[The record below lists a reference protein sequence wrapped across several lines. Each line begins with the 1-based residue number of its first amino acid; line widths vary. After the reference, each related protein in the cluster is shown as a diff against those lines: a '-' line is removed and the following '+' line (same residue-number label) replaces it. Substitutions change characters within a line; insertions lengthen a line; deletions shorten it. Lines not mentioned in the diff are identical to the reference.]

1 MHTTESYG
9 EMMKNKLYTS
19 CAFTGHRPAKFPWKY
34 DENDP
39 RCVELKA
46 VLARQIEKLAAAG
59 VTDFYTGMA
68 LGVDTWAAIAV
79 LDLRERKPAIKLHCV
94 LPCEGQ
100 EMKWST
106 PAQACYRDILSEADS
121 VEYVKRAYDRKCM
134 LERNQ
139 RLVDYAALL
148 LAVDNGEKRGG
159 TAATVCYAQKA
170 GREIIVIDPITLSVS
185 HGETALSPSHP

>member
-9 EMMKNKLYTS
+9 KMMKNKLYMS

-34 DENDP
+34 GENDP

-59 VTDFYTGMA
+59 VTDFYSGMA
-68 LGVDTWAAIAV
+68 LGVDTWAATAV
-79 LDLRERKPAIKLHCV
+79 LDLQERNPAIKLHCV

-100 EMKWST
+100 ETKWSA
-106 PAQACYRDILSEADS
+106 PAQVRCRDILSEADS
-121 VEYVKRAYDRKCM
+121 VEYVKRTYDRKCM

-139 RLVDYAALL
+139 RLVDSAGVL
-148 LAVDNGEKRGG
+148 LAVYNGEKRGG
-159 TAATVCYAQKA
+159 TAATVRYAQKA
-170 GREIIVIDPITLSVS
+170 DREIIVIDPITLSVF
-185 HGETALSPSHP
+185 HGETALSPAHP

>member
-19 CAFTGHRPAKFPWKY
+19 CAFTGHRPAKFPRKY

-39 RCVELKA
+39 QCVELKA

-59 VTDFYTGMA
+59 VTDFFTGMA

-79 LDLRERKPAIKLHCV
+79 LDLRERNPAIKFHCV

-100 EMKWST
+100 ETKWST
-106 PAQACYRDILSEADS
+106 SAQVRYRDILREVDS
-121 VEYVKRAYDRKCM
+121 VEYVKRIYDRKCM

-139 RLVDYAALL
+139 RLVDSAAFL
-148 LAVDNGEKRGG
+148 LAVYNGEKRGG
-159 TAATVCYAQKA
+159 TAATVRHAQKA
-170 GREIIVIDPITLSVS
+170 GRKVIVIDPVTRLIS
-185 HGETALSPSHP
+185 HSKVAPDTAQP